1 MINWPDSAILYG
13 MFFQHTKQLGLKWRD
28 SDRLV
33 AISLKAK
40 TAQQTMQLANTGKLA
55 ESTGN

>member
-28 SDRLV
+28 SDRLY
-33 AISLKAK
+33 AINLKTK
-40 TAQQTMQLANTGKLA
+40 TAQQTMQIANTGKL
-55 ESTGN
+55 EN